1 MTLAHLHASSGD
13 LVPPG
18 PDGFD
23 FRVLADVDAALN
35 GVAFV
40 LICAGLL
47 AVKRGNVELHKKL
60 MLAAVA
66 TSALFLACYLTYHA
80 TCESVKFQG
89 EGAIRPVYFTLLISH
104 IVLAA
109 VQVPLILRT
118 VYLGLKDRREAHK
131 KWAKVTTPIWL
142 YVSITG
148 VVIYWMLYH
157 M

>member
-1 MTLAHLHASSGD
+1 MLAA
-13 LVPPG
+13 
-18 PDGFD
+18 FD
-23 FRVLADVDAALN
+23 FRILADVDAVLN
-35 GVAFV
+35 GIAFV
-40 LICAGLL
+40 LICAGLI
-47 AVKRGNVELHKKL
+47 AVKRGKVELHKKL

-80 TCESVKFQG
+80 TCEAVKFQG
-89 EGAIRPVYFTLLISH
+89 EGPVRLVYFTLLISH
-104 IVLAA
+104 IVLAV

-148 VVIYWMLYH
+148 VVIYLMRYR

>member
-1 MTLAHLHASSGD
+1 MNTFEPSWDVVPIASAGMD
-13 LVPPG
+13 LR
-18 PDGFD
+18 F
-23 FRVLADVDAALN
+23 LADVDAALN
-35 GVAFV
+35 GAAFV
-40 LICAGLL
+40 LICAGLV

-60 MLAAVA
+60 MLAAVCV
-66 TSALFLACYLTYHA
+66 SALFLACYLTYHA

-104 IVLAA
+104 VVLAA

-148 VVIYWMLYH
+148 VVIYVMLYH